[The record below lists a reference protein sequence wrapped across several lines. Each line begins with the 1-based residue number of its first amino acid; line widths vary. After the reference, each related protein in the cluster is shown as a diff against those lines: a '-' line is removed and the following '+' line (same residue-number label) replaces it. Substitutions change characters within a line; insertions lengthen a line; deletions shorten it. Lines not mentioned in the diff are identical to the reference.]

1 MEELK
6 TIQSQQLHA
15 EFSRLFKWRKMDLY
29 ICIYSGHSLTLVF
42 MTDIPQPLGQ
52 HSNTWAE
59 TKQKWLS
66 SEESI
71 YESIANSSFERFS
84 KYGCNIAQ

>member
-29 ICIYSGHSLTLVF
+29 ICIYSGRSLTPAL
-42 MTDIPQPLGQ
+42 MTDI
-52 HSNTWAE
+52 S
-59 TKQKWLS
+59 
-66 SEESI
+66 
-71 YESIANSSFERFS
+71 
-84 KYGCNIAQ
+84 